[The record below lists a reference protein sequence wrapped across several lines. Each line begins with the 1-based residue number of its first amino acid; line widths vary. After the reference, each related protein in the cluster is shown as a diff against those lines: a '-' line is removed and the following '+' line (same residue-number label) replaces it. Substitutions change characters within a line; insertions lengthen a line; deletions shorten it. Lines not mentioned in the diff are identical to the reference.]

1 MATPFKDEA
10 LRAQIKRVRDL
21 VPALALDPSDIG
33 VLISEAA
40 NGFQQVMEERD
51 QARKS
56 LAELHTLVMRTAATQ
71 ELRSKRQVRAE
82 RREAEYFEAMKN
94 LAVSQEK
101 VNAATQLMMASQ
113 ISAEPVSHLS
123 VGAITQREADLIELS
138 MMWLTDSEDFQAARL
153 AFQQAMQPAPEDS
166 R

>member
-1 MATPFKDEA
+1 MATPFNDEA
-10 LRAQIKRVRDL
+10 LKAQIKRIFDL
-21 VPALALDPSDIG
+21 VPALALDPSDVG
-33 VLISEAA
+33 VLVSEAA

-51 QARKS
+51 RARKS

-71 ELRSKRQVRAE
+71 ELRSKRQVRAA
-82 RREAEYFEAMKN
+82 RRETEYFEAMKN

-101 VNAATQLMMASQ
+101 CNAATQLMMASQ
-113 ISAEPVSHLS
+113 ISADPVSHLS

-153 AFQQAMQPAPEDS
+153 AFQQAMQPVPKDPA
-166 R
+166 